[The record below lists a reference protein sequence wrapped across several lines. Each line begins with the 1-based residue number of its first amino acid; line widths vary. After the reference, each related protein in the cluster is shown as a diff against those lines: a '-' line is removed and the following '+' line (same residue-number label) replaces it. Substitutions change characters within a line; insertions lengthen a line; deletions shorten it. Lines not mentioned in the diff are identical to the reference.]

1 MYILVTWNISQ
12 QSTNHFFNFDAF
24 QHIQFKLAE
33 MATALITSRLIV
45 RQAAHA
51 LDSKSPDASTLC
63 SMAKLSATDQCFEV
77 CLVQNEA
84 FRAFWNR
91 KVQFLNISEDM
102 PISQIIIHIKTISWW
117 IFAPLTEEHWATG
130 VMGVFELKSINVNVL
145 DSENLMWVQRK
156 AHQM

>member
-1 MYILVTWNISQ
+1 MYILVTHEIFHNNPL
-12 QSTNHFFNFDAF
+12 TTYFHVF

-77 CLVQNEA
+77 CLQNGHSKSFEI
-84 FRAFWNR
+84 R
-91 KVQFLNISEDM
+91 KFSFKPFQ
-102 PISQIIIHIKTISWW
+102 
-117 IFAPLTEEHWATG
+117 
-130 VMGVFELKSINVNVL
+130 
-145 DSENLMWVQRK
+145 K
-156 AHQM
+156 ACTCHR

>member
-1 MYILVTWNISQ
+1 MQICLLRKAPQKGPLKNISPGAYFR
-12 QSTNHFFNFDAF
+12 HFMVFHHNPLTTYFDAF

-77 CLVQNEA
+77 CLVQNGHSEP
-84 FRAFWNR
+84 FEIR
-91 KVQFLNISEDM
+91 KFS
-102 PISQIIIHIKTISWW
+102 
-117 IFAPLTEEHWATG
+117 F
-130 VMGVFELKSINVNVL
+130 
-145 DSENLMWVQRK
+145 
-156 AHQM
+156 

>member
-1 MYILVTWNISQ
+1 MLTHLVTFNTMCILVTCEIFHNNPL
-12 QSTNHFFNFDAF
+12 TTYFDAF

-77 CLVQNEA
+77 CLQKGA
-84 FRAFWNR
+84 FQAF
-91 KVQFLNISEDM
+91 
-102 PISQIIIHIKTISWW
+102 
-117 IFAPLTEEHWATG
+117 
-130 VMGVFELKSINVNVL
+130 
-145 DSENLMWVQRK
+145 
-156 AHQM
+156 